1 MAFDVDEYEITTRLV
16 FGTSAPAGDPNT
28 HIRPDST
35 ASRPPA
41 LTLSMRDYLFE
52 GAGRYALPSRSPIVD
67 AFFNDVLIG
76 DGIFRTLADGS
87 YTLAQLRTALSLGTT
102 GDGSTNF
109 SVSQYTT
116 GATSSDFIERAYIF
130 GSTGFALKDDMRF
143 VVDGL
148 NYRID
153 NLEVVADSDNF
164 DFQSSNPIASTANVL
179 LKAAF
184 DPYGLIPEVSG
195 VTVPVDINYTGIGRQ
210 YASYGLGSYLLDQAS
225 DAANTV
231 TAPVAAA
238 QFAVALAGL
247 ATNTGYL
254 GSMNGTNRFSYK
266 TADGKKIVYG
276 SPIGDTIDPSSAE
289 LTLDIYTNYQMVG
302 GSGNDTI
309 TGSLL
314 FSDELWGGDDNDLL
328 QGRGGD
334 DTLRGGSGVDI
345 AVFRGDCL
353 DYDIVRNGNG
363 SITVNHVRGSIFGAD
378 DDTDTLIDME
388 RARFSDGKELD
399 LTLSEIHGCTELGF
413 LRDFVTGTTQ
423 DRSVVFDMSRRGD
436 TSYPIR
442 VFVDGRVTTGNA
454 FFNDF
459 FYTLPAGESPQL
471 IITASVAEVFGDVA
485 FDFEID
491 VSVVSP
497 LRQLV
502 EFSDATAGGVLIGDR
517 VDRRGGRWWGD
528 PHLITFDNVSFDFQ
542 AEGEFVLARST
553 AGNPY
558 ELQTRFKALSSAVS
572 VGEAVATRIGS
583 DVVSIEIDGD
593 DGELKINGVETQ
605 LNNGTQINVGIGSV
619 SRSGRTLLIDHGN
632 GDQTEVSVFATFLNA
647 SPKPAQTRNPGSFEG
662 LLGNNNG
669 TPADDFRLANGTVL
683 LTPIPIDT
691 LYGAFAE
698 SWTVA
703 ASERILPGVV
713 TAFDAPDRI
722 ITAASLPATL
732 RAQAEAVVAGYGI
745 TNELIREAAILDFAL
760 TGNVDFIEAAALTD
774 AEFDPIVGT
783 VAVDPVVNSVVI
795 VTADLTTLVEEDPQ
809 ARQAT
814 FTVSRGSTEGDLLVN
829 YALTGF
835 GVAPATA
842 QDFVAGLTAGSV
854 VIADGEDAVTFQ
866 VKIVDDTIAEGIE
879 AFDVAIT
886 LDPVEANNY
895 EVLVSSL
902 RLTIED
908 ADLVAS
914 PTYTLKSSATELF
927 EGERLSVSIATTDV
941 PLATPLYWSL
951 SGAGITSSDFSDRM
965 TTGTGAVGADGR
977 YAFSTVLAVDS
988 VSDPNEYLKIN
999 FFSDAERIT
1008 QVGATLNVL
1017 VKELTTGNP
1026 TDSSDIIRGT
1036 ANDPSSRE
1044 IISGVPVSSSV
1055 RGKQSVDFL
1064 TGLEGPDTFVL
1075 GDAVGTFYDDGISA
1089 QKGSGDLG
1097 VILDLSFGDLIQ
1109 LNGSPADY
1117 KLSKGAYTGGGFTN
1131 MRGLYISQVTPG
1143 SLDEVVGF
1151 IKGASLDTLSLT
1163 NNDQFIYA
1171 L

>member
-1 MAFDVDEYEITTRLV
+1 M
-16 FGTSAPAGDPNT
+16 FGASTPTADPNT

-35 ASRPPA
+35 ASRPPT
-41 LTLSMRDYLFE
+41 LTLPMRDYLQE

-67 AFFNDVLIG
+67 AFFSDVLIG
-76 DGIFRTLADGS
+76 DGIFRTLADGT
-87 YTLAQLRTALSLGTT
+87 YTLAGLRRALNLGAN
-102 GDGSTNF
+102 GDGSTSFN
-109 SVSQYTT
+109 VSQYTT

-130 GSTGFALKDDMRF
+130 GSTGFDLNDNMLFR
-143 VVDGL
+143 VDGL
-148 NYRID
+148 NYTIER
-153 NLEVVADSDNF
+153 LEVIARLEPEGPPNPRRHDNF
-164 DFQSSNPIASTANVL
+164 DFQSSSTIAQVAGLFLTR
-179 LKAAF
+179 AF
-184 DPYGLIPEVSG
+184 DPYGLIPEVNG
-195 VTVPVDINYTGIGRQ
+195 VTVPVDISFTGPGLQ
-210 YASYGLGSYLLDQAS
+210 YPSYGLGSYLLDQAS
-225 DAANTV
+225 VVLDTV
-231 TAPVAAA
+231 TAPVGAAV
-238 QFAVALAGL
+238 FLDALAGL
-247 ATNTGYL
+247 ADNTGYL
-254 GSMNGTNRFSYK
+254 GSMNGTDRFSYK

-314 FSDELWGGDDNDLL
+314 FSDELWGGDDNDVL

-334 DTLRGGSGVDI
+334 DTLRGGSGVDV

-363 SITVNHVRGSIFGAD
+363 SITVNHVRGTIFGAD

-388 RARFSDGKELD
+388 KARFSDGKELD

-542 AEGEFVLARST
+542 AEGEFVLARAT
-553 AGNPY
+553 FGDPY
-558 ELQTRFKALSSAVS
+558 ELQARFKSLSSAVS
-572 VGEAVATRIGS
+572 IADAAATRIGTNE
-583 DVVSIEIDGD
+583 VSIEVNGN
-593 DGELKINGVETQ
+593 GGTLSINGVVTQ
-605 LNNGTQINVGIGSV
+605 LNDGSQINVGNGSI
-619 SRSGRTLLIDHGN
+619 SRSGRIYSIDHGN
-632 GDQTEVSVFATFLNA
+632 GDLTEFSVFATFLNA
-647 SPKPAQTRNPGSFEG
+647 SPIPGKTRPLGSFEG

-703 ASERILPGVV
+703 TSERILPGVV

-732 RAQAEAVVAGYGI
+732 RARAEAVVAGYGI

-760 TGNVDFIEAAALTD
+760 TGNVDFIEAATLTD

-809 ARQAT
+809 ARRAA

-842 QDFVAGLTAGSV
+842 QDFVAGLTAGTV

-866 VKIVDDTIAEGIE
+866 VKIVDDNIAEGIE

-886 LDPVEANNY
+886 LDPVQANNY

-902 RLTIED
+902 RLTIVD
-908 ADLVAS
+908 ADVAAS

-927 EGERLSVSIATTDV
+927 EGDRLSVSAATTDV
-941 PLATPLYWSL
+941 PSGTPLYWSL
-951 SGAGITSSDFSDRM
+951 SGAGVTSSDLSDGI

-977 YAFSTVLAVDS
+977 YAFSTVVAVDL
-988 VSDPNEYLKIN
+988 VSDANESLQIK
-999 FFSDAERIT
+999 FFSDAGRTT
-1008 QVGATLNVL
+1008 QTGDTLAVL
-1017 VKELTTGNP
+1017 VKELTVGNP
-1026 TDSSDIIRGT
+1026 TESSDMIQGT
-1036 ANDPSSRE
+1036 ANDASARE
-1044 IISGVPVSSSV
+1044 IISGIPISSSL

-1064 TGLEGPDTFVL
+1064 TGLDGPDTFVL
-1075 GDAVGTFYDDGISA
+1075 GDAVGTFYDDGIAA

-1097 VILDLSFGDLIQ
+1097 VILDFSSGDLIQ
-1109 LNGSPADY
+1109 LHGSQADY
-1117 KLSKGAYTGGGFTN
+1117 KLSKGAYTGGGLTN

-1143 SLDEVVGF
+1143 SVDEVVGF
-1151 IKGASLDTLSLT
+1151 IKGASLDTFSLT
-1163 NNDQFIYA
+1163 INNQFIYA

>member
-1 MAFDVDEYEITTRLV
+1 MQIRCGLVTSAAINSSLWVDELIAFWYVWKNLQIMAQIRIEGKVVSFTPGDHLYLV
-16 FGTSAPAGDPNT
+16 LVSDSNNEFVVRGGPQRDSFFDFGNIVTEPGVPIAASEDN
-28 HIRPDST
+28 RPVANRET
-35 ASRPPA
+35 IHGSRVVD
-41 LTLSMRDYLFE
+41 LGGRD
-52 GAGRYALPSRSPIVD
+52 A
-67 AFFNDVLIG
+67 NDVWKTLQRSAVLIQAANINYDFLGPNSNSTIAAVLQDVGINVNGILPDTPGIDIYPGSG
-76 DGIFRTLADGS
+76 DALLDDYARIFTSDHASPNADILRGGTLADS
-87 YTLAQLRTALSLGTT
+87 
-102 GDGSTNF
+102 F
-109 SVSQYTT
+109 
-116 GATSSDFIERAYIF
+116 E
-130 GSTGFALKDDMRF
+130 
-143 VVDGL
+143 
-148 NYRID
+148 
-153 NLEVVADSDNF
+153 
-164 DFQSSNPIASTANVL
+164 
-179 LKAAF
+179 
-184 DPYGLIPEVSG
+184 
-195 VTVPVDINYTGIGRQ
+195 
-210 YASYGLGSYLLDQAS
+210 
-225 DAANTV
+225 
-231 TAPVAAA
+231 
-238 QFAVALAGL
+238 
-247 ATNTGYL
+247 
-254 GSMNGTNRFSYK
+254 
-266 TADGKKIVYG
+266 
-276 SPIGDTIDPSSAE
+276 
-289 LTLDIYTNYQMVG
+289 G
-302 GSGNDTI
+302 GGGNDSI
-309 TGSLL
+309 DGA
-314 FSDELWGGDDNDLL
+314 GG
-328 QGRGGD
+328 Q
-334 DTLRGGSGVDI
+334 DI
-345 AVFRGDCL
+345 AVFSGDCL
-353 DYDIVRNGNG
+353 EYNISRSNADT
-363 SITVNHVRGSIFGAD
+363 ITITHARGSRAD
-378 DDTDTLIDME
+378 GTDTLTNIE
-388 RARFSDGKELD
+388 TARFSDGKELD

-423 DRSVVFDMSRRGD
+423 DTRVVFDMSRRGD

-471 IITASVAEVFGDVA
+471 IISASVAEVFGDVA
-485 FDFEID
+485 FDFEVN

-542 AEGEFVLARST
+542 AEGEFILARAT

-558 ELQTRFKALSSAVS
+558 ELQGRFKALSSAVS
-572 VGEAVATRIGS
+572 VADAVATRIGS
-583 DVVSIEIDGD
+583 DVVTIEIDGN
-593 DGELKINGVETQ
+593 DGELRINGVETQ
-605 LNNGTQINVGIGSV
+605 LNNGTQINVGNGTI

-632 GDQTEVSVFATFLNA
+632 GDQTEVSVFANFLNA

-722 ITAASLPATL
+722 ITVASLPATL

-760 TGNVDFIEAAALTD
+760 TGNVDFVEAAALTD

-814 FTVSRGSTEGDLLVN
+814 FTVLRGTTEGDLLVN

-835 GVAPATA
+835 GVAPASA

-854 VIADGEDAVTFQ
+854 VIPDGEDAVTFQ
-866 VKIVDDTIAEGIE
+866 VKIVDDNIAEGIE

-886 LDPVEANNY
+886 LDPVQANNH

-902 RLTIED
+902 RLTIVD
-908 ADLVAS
+908 ADVATS

-927 EGERLSVSIATTDV
+927 EGDRLAVSIATTDV
-941 PLATPLYWSL
+941 PFGTPLYWSL
-951 SGAGITSSDFSDRM
+951 SGAGITSTDFSGGI

-977 YAFSTVLAVDS
+977 YGFSTVIFVDS
-988 VSDPNEYLKIN
+988 ASDPNESLQIK
-999 FFSDAERIT
+999 FFSDEGRTT
-1008 QVGATLNVL
+1008 QVGDTLGVL
-1017 VKELTTGNP
+1017 IKELPVGNP
-1026 TDSSDIIRGT
+1026 TDSSDIIQGT
-1036 ANDPSSRE
+1036 SNDASARE
-1044 IISGVPVSSSV
+1044 IISGIPVSSSP

-1075 GDAVGTFYDDGISA
+1075 GDAVGTFYDDGIAA

-1097 VILDLSFGDLIQ
+1097 VILDFSSGDLIQ
-1109 LNGSPADY
+1109 LHGSPADY

-1131 MRGLYISQVTPG
+1131 MRGLYISQITPG

-1151 IKGASLDTLSLT
+1151 INGASLDTLSLT
-1163 NNDQFIYA
+1163 SNDQFIYA
-1171 L
+1171 F

>member
-1 MAFDVDEYEITTRLV
+1 
-16 FGTSAPAGDPNT
+16 
-28 HIRPDST
+28 
-35 ASRPPA
+35 
-41 LTLSMRDYLFE
+41 MRDYLTE
-52 GAGRYALPSRSPIVD
+52 GAGRYALPSSSPIVD
-67 AFFNDVLIG
+67 AFFGDLLIG
-76 DGIFRTLADGS
+76 NGLSRRLKDGTYNLQG
-87 YTLAQLRTALSLGTT
+87 LRKELGLTGT
-102 GDGSTNF
+102 GDGATDF
-109 SVSQYTT
+109 GFYQYTT
-116 GATSSDFIERAYIF
+116 DITSFDWIERAYIF
-130 GSTGFALKDDMRF
+130 GTTDFDLKPDMLF
-143 VVDGL
+143 EVNGL
-148 NYRID
+148 NYTIK

-164 DFQSSNPIASTANVL
+164 DYDSNWVVDLTANSI
-179 LKAAF
+179 LKSAF
-184 DPYGLIPEVSG
+184 DPYGLIPATGENGRLEIV
-195 VTVPVDINYTGIGRQ
+195 YTGPGR
-210 YASYGLGSYLLDQAS
+210 YYSSYGLGSYLGDQAADVLFS
-225 DAANTV
+225 VIPPLDVPAA
-231 TAPVAAA
+231 ALQVAA
-238 QFAVALAGL
+238 QLAGL

-254 GSMNGTNRFSYK
+254 GSMNGTDRFSYR
-266 TADGKKIVYG
+266 TPDGKKIIYG
-276 SPIGDTIDPSSAE
+276 TVNSDTIDPSSSEETVLLSA
-289 LTLDIYTNYQMVG
+289 YQMVG
-302 GSGNDTI
+302 GAGNDSI

-314 FSDELWGGDDNDLL
+314 YSDELLGGDDNDVL

-334 DTLRGGSGVDI
+334 DTLRGGSGDDV
-345 AVFRGDCL
+345 ALFRGDCL
-353 DYDIVRNGNG
+353 DYDIVRNGDG

-388 RARFSDGKELD
+388 RARFSDGKQLD

-423 DRSVVFDMSRRGD
+423 DRRVVFDMSRRGD

-454 FFNDF
+454 VFNDF
-459 FYTLPAGESPQL
+459 FYTLPAGENPQL
-471 IITASVAEVFGDVA
+471 IIGASVAEVFGDVA
-485 FDFEID
+485 FDFEVD

-542 AEGEFVLARST
+542 AEGEFVLARAT

-558 ELQTRFKALSSAVS
+558 ELQARFKALSSAVS
-572 VGEAVATRIGS
+572 VADAVATKIGS
-583 DVVSIEIDGD
+583 DVVSIEIDGN
-593 DGELKINGVETQ
+593 DGEIRINGVETQ
-605 LNNGTQINVGIGSV
+605 LNNGTQINVGNGTI
-619 SRSGRTLLIDHGN
+619 SRSGRILLIDHGN

-647 SPKPAQTRNPGSFEG
+647 SPKPAQTRAPGSFEG

-722 ITAASLPATL
+722 ITADSLPATL

-774 AEFDPIVGT
+774 VEFDPIVGT

-814 FTVSRGSTEGDLLVN
+814 FTVSRGTTEGDLLVS

-842 QDFVAGLTAGSV
+842 HDFVAGLTAGSV
-854 VIADGEDAVTFQ
+854 VIADGEDVATFQ
-866 VKIVDDTIAEGIE
+866 VEIVDDNFVEGIE

-886 LDPVEANNY
+886 LDPVKANDY

-908 ADLVAS
+908 ADEAAS
-914 PTYTLKSSATELF
+914 PTYSLKSSATELF
-927 EGERLSVSIATTDV
+927 EGDRLSVSIATTDV
-941 PLATPLYWSL
+941 PSGTPLYWSL
-951 SGAGITSSDFSDRM
+951 NGAGVTSSDFSNGI

-977 YAFSTVLAVDS
+977 YAFSTVIAVDS
-988 VSDPNEYLKIN
+988 ASDPNESLQIK
-999 FFSDAERIT
+999 FFSDADRT
-1008 QVGATLNVL
+1008 VQVGDTLAVL
-1017 VKELTTGNP
+1017 VKELPVGNP
-1026 TDSSDIIRGT
+1026 TDSSDIIQGT
-1036 ANDPSSRE
+1036 SNDASTRE
-1044 IISGVPVSSSV
+1044 IISGIPVSSSL

-1075 GDAVGTFYDDGISA
+1075 GDAVGTFYDDGIA
-1089 QKGSGDLG
+1089 VQKGSGDLG
-1097 VILDLSFGDLIQ
+1097 VILDFSSGDLIQ
-1109 LNGSPADY
+1109 LHGSPADY

-1163 NNDQFIYA
+1163 SDDQFIYYA

>member
-1 MAFDVDEYEITTRLV
+1 MAQIRIEGKPVTFTPGDHLYLVLVSDSNEEFVVRGGPDPDAAV
-16 FGTSAPAGDPNT
+16 FGNIVTEAGVPIAASEDN
-28 HIRPDST
+28 RPVADRESLHG
-35 ASRPPA
+35 SRVVD
-41 LTLSMRDYLFE
+41 L
-52 GAGRYALPSRSPIVD
+52 GGRNA
-67 AFFNDVLIG
+67 NDVWRTIKRSAVLIEASNINYDFLGPNSNSTIAAVLQDVEINVNGILPDTPGIDFYPGSG
-76 DGIFRTLADGS
+76 DALLDDYARIFTSDHTSPNADILHGGTLADS
-87 YTLAQLRTALSLGTT
+87 
-102 GDGSTNF
+102 F
-109 SVSQYTT
+109 
-116 GATSSDFIERAYIF
+116 E
-130 GSTGFALKDDMRF
+130 
-143 VVDGL
+143 
-148 NYRID
+148 
-153 NLEVVADSDNF
+153 
-164 DFQSSNPIASTANVL
+164 
-179 LKAAF
+179 
-184 DPYGLIPEVSG
+184 
-195 VTVPVDINYTGIGRQ
+195 
-210 YASYGLGSYLLDQAS
+210 
-225 DAANTV
+225 
-231 TAPVAAA
+231 
-238 QFAVALAGL
+238 
-247 ATNTGYL
+247 
-254 GSMNGTNRFSYK
+254 
-266 TADGKKIVYG
+266 
-276 SPIGDTIDPSSAE
+276 
-289 LTLDIYTNYQMVG
+289 G
-302 GSGNDTI
+302 GGGNDSI
-309 TGSLL
+309 DGA
-314 FSDELWGGDDNDLL
+314 GGQDK
-328 QGRGGD
+328 
-334 DTLRGGSGVDI
+334 
-345 AVFRGDCL
+345 AVFSGDCL
-353 DYDIVRNGNG
+353 EYNISRSNSGT
-363 SITVNHVRGSIFGAD
+363 ITITHARGSRAD
-378 DDTDTLIDME
+378 GTDTLTNIE
-388 RARFSDGKELD
+388 TARFSDGKELD

-423 DRSVVFDMSRRGD
+423 DTRVVFDMSRRGD

-454 FFNDF
+454 VFNDF
-459 FYTLPAGESPQL
+459 FYTLPAGENPQL
-471 IITASVAEVFGDVA
+471 IIGASVAEVFGDVA
-485 FDFEID
+485 FDFEVD

-542 AEGEFVLARST
+542 AEGEFVLARAT

-558 ELQTRFKALSSAVS
+558 ELQARFKALSSAVS
-572 VGEAVATRIGS
+572 VADAVATKIGS
-583 DVVSIEIDGD
+583 DVVSIEIDGN
-593 DGELKINGVETQ
+593 DGEIRINGVETQ
-605 LNNGTQINVGIGSV
+605 LNNGTQINVGNGTI
-619 SRSGRTLLIDHGN
+619 SRSGRILLIDHGN

-647 SPKPAQTRNPGSFEG
+647 SPKPAQTRAPGSFEG

-683 LTPIPIDT
+683 LTPMPIDT

-722 ITAASLPATL
+722 ITADSLPATL

-774 AEFDPIVGT
+774 VEFDPIVGT

-854 VIADGEDAVTFQ
+854 VIADGKDAVTFQ
-866 VKIVDDTIAEGIE
+866 VKIVDDNIAEGIE

-886 LDPVEANNY
+886 LDPVQANNY

-902 RLTIED
+902 RLTIVD
-908 ADLVAS
+908 ADVAAS

-927 EGERLSVSIATTDV
+927 EGDRLAVSIATTDV
-941 PLATPLYWSL
+941 PFGTPLYWSL
-951 SGAGITSSDFSDRM
+951 SGAGITSTDFSGGI

-977 YAFSTVLAVDS
+977 YGFSTVISVDS
-988 VSDPNEYLKIN
+988 ASDPNESLQIK
-999 FFSDAERIT
+999 FFSDEGRTT
-1008 QVGATLNVL
+1008 QVGDTLGVL
-1017 VKELTTGNP
+1017 VKELPVGNP
-1026 TDSSDIIRGT
+1026 TDSSDIIQGT
-1036 ANDPSSRE
+1036 SNDASARE
-1044 IISGVPVSSSV
+1044 IISGIPVSSSP

-1075 GDAVGTFYDDGISA
+1075 GDAVGTFYDDGIAA

-1097 VILDLSFGDLIQ
+1097 VILDFSSGDLIQ
-1109 LNGSPADY
+1109 LHGSPADY

-1131 MRGLYISQVTPG
+1131 MRGLYISQATPG

-1163 NNDQFIYA
+1163 SNDQFIYA

>member
-1 MAFDVDEYEITTRLV
+1 MTFTPGDHLYLVLVSDSNEEFVVRGGPDPDAAV
-16 FGTSAPAGDPNT
+16 FGNIVTEAGVPIAASEDN
-28 HIRPDST
+28 RPVADRESLHG
-35 ASRPPA
+35 SRVVD
-41 LTLSMRDYLFE
+41 L
-52 GAGRYALPSRSPIVD
+52 GGRNA
-67 AFFNDVLIG
+67 NDVWRTIKRSAVLIEASNINYDFLGPNSNSTIAAVLQDVEINVNGILPDTPGIDFYPGSG
-76 DGIFRTLADGS
+76 DALLDDYARIFTSDHTSPNADILHGGTLADS
-87 YTLAQLRTALSLGTT
+87 
-102 GDGSTNF
+102 F
-109 SVSQYTT
+109 
-116 GATSSDFIERAYIF
+116 E
-130 GSTGFALKDDMRF
+130 
-143 VVDGL
+143 
-148 NYRID
+148 
-153 NLEVVADSDNF
+153 
-164 DFQSSNPIASTANVL
+164 
-179 LKAAF
+179 
-184 DPYGLIPEVSG
+184 
-195 VTVPVDINYTGIGRQ
+195 
-210 YASYGLGSYLLDQAS
+210 
-225 DAANTV
+225 
-231 TAPVAAA
+231 
-238 QFAVALAGL
+238 
-247 ATNTGYL
+247 
-254 GSMNGTNRFSYK
+254 
-266 TADGKKIVYG
+266 
-276 SPIGDTIDPSSAE
+276 
-289 LTLDIYTNYQMVG
+289 G
-302 GSGNDTI
+302 GGGNDSI
-309 TGSLL
+309 DGA
-314 FSDELWGGDDNDLL
+314 GGQDK
-328 QGRGGD
+328 
-334 DTLRGGSGVDI
+334 
-345 AVFRGDCL
+345 AVFSGDCL
-353 DYDIVRNGNG
+353 EYNISRSNSGT
-363 SITVNHVRGSIFGAD
+363 ITITHARGSRAD
-378 DDTDTLIDME
+378 GTDTLTNIE
-388 RARFSDGKELD
+388 TARFSDGKELD

-423 DRSVVFDMSRRGD
+423 DTRVVFDMSRRGD

-454 FFNDF
+454 VFNDF
-459 FYTLPAGESPQL
+459 FYTLPAGENPQL
-471 IITASVAEVFGDVA
+471 IIGASVAEVFGDVA
-485 FDFEID
+485 FDFEVD

-542 AEGEFVLARST
+542 AEGEFVLARAT

-558 ELQTRFKALSSAVS
+558 ELQARFKALSSAVS
-572 VGEAVATRIGS
+572 VADAVATKIGS
-583 DVVSIEIDGD
+583 DVVSIEIDGN
-593 DGELKINGVETQ
+593 DGEIRINGVETQ
-605 LNNGTQINVGIGSV
+605 LNNGTQINVGNGTI
-619 SRSGRTLLIDHGN
+619 SRSGRILLIDHGN

-647 SPKPAQTRNPGSFEG
+647 SPKPAQTRAPGSFEG

-683 LTPIPIDT
+683 LTPMPIDT

-722 ITAASLPATL
+722 ITADSLPATL

-774 AEFDPIVGT
+774 VEFDPIVGT

-854 VIADGEDAVTFQ
+854 VIADGKDAVTFQ
-866 VKIVDDTIAEGIE
+866 VKIVDDNIAEGIE

-886 LDPVEANNY
+886 LDPVQANNY

-902 RLTIED
+902 RLTIVD
-908 ADLVAS
+908 ADVAAS

-927 EGERLSVSIATTDV
+927 EGDRLAVSIATTDV
-941 PLATPLYWSL
+941 PFGTPLYWSL
-951 SGAGITSSDFSDRM
+951 SGAGITSTDFSGGI

-977 YAFSTVLAVDS
+977 YGFSTVISVDS
-988 VSDPNEYLKIN
+988 ASDPNESLQIK
-999 FFSDAERIT
+999 FFSDEGRTT
-1008 QVGATLNVL
+1008 QVGDTLGVL
-1017 VKELTTGNP
+1017 VKELPVGNP
-1026 TDSSDIIRGT
+1026 TDSSDIIQGT
-1036 ANDPSSRE
+1036 SNDASARE
-1044 IISGVPVSSSV
+1044 IISGIPVSSSP

-1075 GDAVGTFYDDGISA
+1075 GDAVGTFYDDGIAA

-1097 VILDLSFGDLIQ
+1097 VILDFSSGDLIQ
-1109 LNGSPADY
+1109 LHGSPADY

-1131 MRGLYISQVTPG
+1131 MRGLYISQATPG

-1163 NNDQFIYA
+1163 SNDQFIYA